1 MNGILSA
8 LEGSQVSARSMG
20 KANSTVSSREGPH
33 ERVKTKGTVSG
44 YSSPAAGSTPRAKE
58 AKENDKPSKTGST
71 VSKFFSGFSIKP
83 KKDANKPQYN
93 GKMKDGKA
101 CGAVCR
107 VPYPFLLSSPFSN
120 IVECAGGKRGAC

>member
-20 KANSTVSSREGPH
+20 KANSMVSSREGPH

-101 CGAVCR
+101 CGAVRR
-107 VPYPFLLSSPFSN
+107 VPYSCLLSSPFSN